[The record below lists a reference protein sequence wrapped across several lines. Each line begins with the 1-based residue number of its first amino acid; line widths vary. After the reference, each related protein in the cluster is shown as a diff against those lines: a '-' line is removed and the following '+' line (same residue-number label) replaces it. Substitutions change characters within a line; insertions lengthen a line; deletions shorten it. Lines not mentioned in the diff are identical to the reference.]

1 MTPETPET
9 DSTLAVKGLQ
19 PELSVKAHAGS
30 GKGFMVIIWVASP
43 MPHSLLY
50 EIVIKYVPGLKKV
63 SIGSPILFTPL
74 WVHPVVGVIATLSN

>member
-30 GKGFMVIIWVASP
+30 GFV
-43 MPHSLLY
+43 
-50 EIVIKYVPGLKKV
+50 KV
-63 SIGSPILFTPL
+63 LNT
-74 WVHPVVGVIATLSN
+74 TLSAWFSHPCNDVALSTTITESFAAVMV